1 MCCNFVEIVVENH
14 NPQAITNK
22 PNHNIDTIIYLP
34 RFGEYNFALTT
45 KNLGRAGRQADR
57 RTDTGR

>member
-1 MCCNFVEIVVENH
+1 MT
-14 NPQAITNK
+14 QTNK
-22 PNHNIDTIIYLP
+22 PNHNIDAIIYLL

-57 RTDTGR
+57 RTDTGRYREAPPLKIIKT